1 MMSIAQVRSAGSAG
15 NYYTDKDN
23 YYVLGSMG
31 ERWAGRG
38 AEQLGLQGSVDKDV
52 FTRLLEGKLPDG
64 ADLSRMQ
71 DGSNKHRPGYDLTFS
86 APKSVSV
93 MAMLGG
99 DKRLIDAHNQ
109 AVDFAVR
116 QVEALAST
124 RVMTDGQSE
133 TVLTGNLVMA
143 LFNHDTSRDQ
153 EPQLHTHAV
162 VANVTQHNGE
172 WKTLSSD
179 KVGKTGFIENV
190 YANQIAFGRL
200 YREKLKEQVE
210 ALGYET
216 EVVGKH
222 GMWEMPGVPVEA
234 FSGRSQAIREAV
246 GEDASLKSRDVAA
259 LDTRKSKQHVDPEV
273 RMAEWMQTLKETGF
287 DIRAY
292 RDAADQ
298 RAETR
303 TQTPG
308 PASQDGPD
316 VQQAVTQA
324 IAGLSERKV
333 QFTYTDV
340 LARTV
345 GILPPENGVIER
357 ARAGIDEAISR
368 EQLIPLDREKG
379 LFTSGIHVLD
389 ELSVRALSRDIMKQ
403 NRVTVHPEK
412 SVPRT
417 AGYSDAVS
425 VLAQD
430 RPSLAIVSGQGG
442 AAGQRERVAELVMM
456 AREQGREVQIIAAD
470 RRSQMNLK
478 QDERLSGE
486 LITGRRQLQE
496 GMAFTPG
503 NTVIVDQGEKLSL
516 KETLTLLDG
525 AARHNVQVLITD
537 SGQRTGTGSA
547 LMAMKDAGVNTYR
560 WQGGEQRPATII
572 SEPDRNVRYARLAGD
587 FAASV
592 KAGEESV
599 AQVSGVREQAI
610 LTQAI
615 AGLSERK
622 VQFTYTDVLARTV
635 GILPPEN
642 GVIERARAGIDEAI
656 SREQLIPLDR
666 EKGLFTSG
674 IHVLDEL
681 SVRAL
686 SRDIMKQNRVTVHPE
701 KSVPRTAGYSDAVSV
716 LAQDRPSLAIVSGQG
731 GAAGQRERVAELV
744 MMAREQGREVQI
756 IAADRRSQ
764 MNLKQDERLSGELIT
779 GRRQLQEGMAFTPG
793 NTVIVD
799 QGEKLSLKET
809 LTLLDGAARHNVQV
823 LITDSGQRTGTG
835 SALMA
840 MKDAGVNTYRWQG
853 GEQRPA
859 TIISEPDR
867 NVRYARLAGDFA
879 ASVKAG
885 EESVAQVSGV
895 REQAILTQA
904 IRSELKTQ
912 GVLGRPEVTMTALS
926 PVWLD
931 SRSRYLRDM
940 YRPGMV
946 MEQWNPET
954 RSHDRYVIDRVT
966 AQSNSLTLRDAQD
979 ETQVV
984 RISSLDSSWSLF
996 RPEKMPVADGER
1008 LRVTGKIPGLRVSGG
1023 DRLQVAS
1030 VSEDAMT
1037 VVVPGRAEPASLPVS
1052 DSPFMALKLENGWV
1066 ETPGHSVSDSAKVFA
1081 SVTQMAMDNATLN
1094 GLARS
1099 GRDVRLYSSL
1109 DETRT
1114 AEKLARHPSFT
1125 VVSEQI
1131 KARAGETL
1139 LETAISLQK
1148 TGLHTPAQQAI
1159 HLALPVVESK
1169 NLAFSMVDLLTE
1181 AKSFAAEGTSFT
1193 ELGGE
1198 INAQIKRG
1206 DLLYV
1211 DVAKGYGTG
1220 LLVSRASYEAEKS
1233 ILRHILEGKEAVTPL
1248 MERVPGEL
1256 MEKLTSGQRAA
1267 TRMILETSDRFT
1279 VVQGYA
1285 GVGKTTQFRAVMSAV
1300 NMLPESE
1307 RPRVV
1312 GLGPTH
1318 RAVGEMRSAGVD
1330 AQTLASFLHDT
1341 QLLQRSGETP
1351 NFSNTLFLLDES
1363 SMVGN
1368 TDMARAYAL
1377 IAAGGGRAVASGDT
1391 DQLQAIAPGQPF
1403 RLQQTRSAAD
1413 VVIMKEI
1420 VRQTP
1425 ELREAVYSLI
1435 NRDVERALS
1444 GLESVKPSQ
1453 VPRQEGAWAPEHS
1466 VTEFSHSQE
1475 AKLAEAQQKA
1485 MLKGEAFPD
1494 IPMTLYEA
1502 IVRDYTGRT
1511 PEAREQT
1518 LIVTHLNEDRRVLNS
1533 MIHDAREKAGE
1544 LGKEQVMVPVLN
1556 TANIRDGELRRLST
1570 WENNPD
1576 ALALVDSVYHRI
1588 AGISKDDG
1596 LITLEDAEGNTRLIS
1611 PREAVAEG
1619 VTLYTP
1625 DTIRVGTGDRMRFTK
1640 SDRERGYV
1648 ANSVWTVT
1656 AVSGDS
1662 VTLSDGQQ
1670 TRVIRPGQ
1678 ERAEQ
1683 HIDLAY
1689 AITAHGAQG
1698 ASETFAIALE
1708 GTEGNRKLMAGF
1720 ESAYVAL
1727 SRMKQHVQVYTD
1739 NRQGWTD
1746 AINNAVQ
1753 KGTAHDVLEPKSD
1766 REVMNAERLFST
1778 ARELRDVVAGRA
1790 VLRQAGLA
1798 GGDSPARFIAPG
1810 RKYPQPYVALP
1821 AFDRN
1826 GKSAGIW
1833 LNPLTTDD
1841 GNGLRGFSGEGRVKG
1856 SGDAQFVAL
1865 QGSRNGESLLADNM
1879 QDGVRIARDNP
1890 DSGVVV
1896 RIAGEGRPWNPRTI
1910 TGGRVWGDIPDNS
1923 VQPGAGNGE
1932 PVTAEVLAQRQAE
1945 EAIRRETE
1953 RRADEIVRKMAE
1965 NKPDLPD
1972 GKTEQAVRDIAGLE
1986 RDRSA
1991 ISEREAALP
2000 ESVLREPQRVRE
2012 AVREV
2017 ARENLLQERLQQMER
2032 DMVRDLQKE
2041 KTLGGD

>member
-615 AGLSERK
+615 
-622 VQFTYTDVLARTV
+622 
-635 GILPPEN
+635 
-642 GVIERARAGIDEAI
+642 
-656 SREQLIPLDR
+656 
-666 EKGLFTSG
+666 
-674 IHVLDEL
+674 
-681 SVRAL
+681 
-686 SRDIMKQNRVTVHPE
+686 
-701 KSVPRTAGYSDAVSV
+701 
-716 LAQDRPSLAIVSGQG
+716 
-731 GAAGQRERVAELV
+731 
-744 MMAREQGREVQI
+744 
-756 IAADRRSQ
+756 
-764 MNLKQDERLSGELIT
+764 
-779 GRRQLQEGMAFTPG
+779 
-793 NTVIVD
+793 
-799 QGEKLSLKET
+799 
-809 LTLLDGAARHNVQV
+809 
-823 LITDSGQRTGTG
+823 
-835 SALMA
+835 
-840 MKDAGVNTYRWQG
+840 
-853 GEQRPA
+853 
-859 TIISEPDR
+859 
-867 NVRYARLAGDFA
+867 
-879 ASVKAG
+879 
-885 EESVAQVSGV
+885 
-895 REQAILTQA
+895 
-904 IRSELKTQ
+904 RSELKTQ

-954 RSHDRYVIDRVT
+954 RSHDRYVIDRV
-966 AQSNSLTLRDAQD
+966 
-979 ETQVV
+979 
-984 RISSLDSSWSLF
+984 
-996 RPEKMPVADGER
+996 
-1008 LRVTGKIPGLRVSGG
+1008 
-1023 DRLQVAS
+1023 
-1030 VSEDAMT
+1030 
-1037 VVVPGRAEPASLPVS
+1037 
-1052 DSPFMALKLENGWV
+1052 
-1066 ETPGHSVSDSAKVFA
+1066 
-1081 SVTQMAMDNATLN
+1081 DNATLN

-1972 GKTEQAVRDIAGLE
+1972 GKTEPAVRDIAGLE

>member
-15 NYYTDKDN
+15 NYYTDRDN
-23 YYVLGSMG
+23 YYVLGSME
-31 ERWAGRG
+31 ERWAGKG

-52 FTRLLEGKLPDG
+52 FTRILEGRLPDG
-64 ADLSRMQ
+64 SDLSRMQ

-86 APKSVSV
+86 APKSVSM

-99 DKRLIDAHNQ
+99 DKRLIEAHNQ

-133 TVLTGNLVMA
+133 TLLTGNLVMA

-234 FSGRSQAIREAV
+234 FSGRSQTIREAV

-273 RMAEWMQTLKETGF
+273 RMAEWMQTLKDTGF

-292 RDAADQ
+292 RESAEQ

-303 TQTPG
+303 TQAPESVS
-308 PASQDGPD
+308 PDGPD

-345 GILPPENGVIER
+345 GILPPEEGVIER

-389 ELSVRALSRDIMKQ
+389 ELSVRSLSRDIMKQ

-430 RPSLAIVSGQGG
+430 RPSLAIISGQGG
-442 AAGQRERVAELVMM
+442 AAGQRERVAELAMM

-478 QDERLSGE
+478 QDERLAGE

-496 GMAFTPG
+496 SLAFTPG
-503 NTVIVDQGEKLSL
+503 STVIVDQGEKLSL

-572 SEPDRNVRYARLAGD
+572 SEPDRNARYARLAGD
-587 FAASV
+587 FV
-592 KAGEESV
+592 
-599 AQVSGVREQAI
+599 
-610 LTQAI
+610 
-615 AGLSERK
+615 
-622 VQFTYTDVLARTV
+622 
-635 GILPPEN
+635 
-642 GVIERARAGIDEAI
+642 
-656 SREQLIPLDR
+656 
-666 EKGLFTSG
+666 
-674 IHVLDEL
+674 
-681 SVRAL
+681 
-686 SRDIMKQNRVTVHPE
+686 
-701 KSVPRTAGYSDAVSV
+701 
-716 LAQDRPSLAIVSGQG
+716 
-731 GAAGQRERVAELV
+731 
-744 MMAREQGREVQI
+744 
-756 IAADRRSQ
+756 
-764 MNLKQDERLSGELIT
+764 
-779 GRRQLQEGMAFTPG
+779 
-793 NTVIVD
+793 
-799 QGEKLSLKET
+799 
-809 LTLLDGAARHNVQV
+809 
-823 LITDSGQRTGTG
+823 
-835 SALMA
+835 
-840 MKDAGVNTYRWQG
+840 
-853 GEQRPA
+853 
-859 TIISEPDR
+859 
-867 NVRYARLAGDFA
+867 

-912 GVLGRPEVTMTALS
+912 GVLGQAEVTMTALS

-940 YRPGMV
+940 YRTGMV
-946 MEQWNPET
+946 MEQWSPET
-954 RSHDRYVIDRVT
+954 RRHDRYVIDRVT
-966 AQSNSLTLRDAQD
+966 AQSNSLTLRDAQG

-996 RPEKMPVADGER
+996 RPEKMAVADGER

-1023 DRLQVAS
+1023 DRLQVSS
-1030 VSEDAMT
+1030 VSEDTMT
-1037 VVVPGRAEPASLPVS
+1037 VVVPGRAEPASLPVG
-1052 DSPFMALKLENGWV
+1052 DSPFTALKLESGWV

-1081 SVTQMAMDNATLN
+1081 SVTQMAMDTATLN

-1109 DETRT
+1109 DEVRT
-1114 AEKLARHPSFT
+1114 TEKLSRHPSFT
-1125 VVSEQI
+1125 VVSSQI
-1131 KARAGETL
+1131 KARAGETSL
-1139 LETAISLQK
+1139 DTAISLQK
-1148 TGLHTPAQQAI
+1148 AGLHTPAQQAI
-1159 HLALPVVESK
+1159 HLAIPVVESK
-1169 NLAFSMVDLLTE
+1169 NLAFSQVELLTE
-1181 AKSFAAEGTSFT
+1181 AKSFAAEGTGFAD
-1193 ELGGE
+1193 LGRE
-1198 INAQIKRG
+1198 IDAQMKRG
-1206 DLLYV
+1206 DLLHV
-1211 DVAKGYGTG
+1211 DVAKGYGTD
-1220 LLVSRASYEAEKS
+1220 LLISRASYEAEKS
-1233 ILRHILEGKEAVTPL
+1233 ILHHILEGKEAVTPL
-1248 MERVPGEL
+1248 MKRVPGEL
-1256 MEKLTSGQRAA
+1256 METLTSGQRAA
-1267 TRMILETSDRFT
+1267 TRMILETKDRFT

-1300 NMLPESE
+1300 NLLLESE

-1318 RAVGEMRSAGVD
+1318 RAVGEMRSAGVE

-1341 QLLQRSGETP
+1341 QLQQRSGETP
-1351 NFSNTLFLLDES
+1351 DFSNTLFLLDES

-1368 TDMARAYAL
+1368 TDMARACAL

-1413 VVIMKEI
+1413 VAIMKEI

-1425 ELREAVYSLI
+1425 ELRDAVYSLI
-1435 NRDVERALS
+1435 NRDVNKALS
-1444 GLESVKPSQ
+1444 GLENVKPVQ
-1453 VPRQEGAWAPEHS
+1453 VPRLKGAWAPENS
-1466 VTEFSHSQE
+1466 VTEFSRLQERELAKAAQE
-1475 AKLAEAQQKA
+1475 AEK
-1485 MLKGEAFPD
+1485 KGEAFPD
-1494 IPMTLYEA
+1494 VPVTLYEA

-1511 PEAREQT
+1511 PDAREQT
-1518 LIVTHLNEDRRVLNS
+1518 LIVTHLNADRRVLNS
-1533 MIHDAREKAGE
+1533 MIQDALAKPGE
-1544 LGKEQVMVPVLN
+1544 QQVTVPVLT

-1570 WENNPD
+1570 WEAHPG
-1576 ALALVDSVYHRI
+1576 ALALVDNVYHRI
-1588 AGISKDDG
+1588 AGISKEDG
-1596 LITLEDAEGNTRLIS
+1596 LITLEDKAGNTRLIS
-1611 PREAVAEG
+1611 PREAAAEG
-1619 VTLYTP
+1619 VTLYNP
-1625 DTIRVGTGDRMRFTK
+1625 ETIRVGAGDRMRFTK

-1662 VTLSDGQQ
+1662 VTLSDGKQ
-1670 TRVIRPGQ
+1670 TRVVRPGQ
-1678 ERAEQ
+1678 DRAEQ

-1708 GTEGNRKLMAGF
+1708 GTEGGRKQMAGF

-1739 NRQGWTD
+1739 DRQGWVK
-1746 AINNAVQ
+1746 AINSAEQ
-1753 KGTAHDVLEPKSD
+1753 KGTAHDVLEPKSE
-1766 REVMNAERLFST
+1766 REMMNAERLFST
-1778 ARELRDVVAGRA
+1778 ARELRDVAAGRA
-1790 VLRQAGLA
+1790 VLRNAGLA
-1798 GGDSPARFIAPG
+1798 QGDSRARFITPG

-1841 GNGLRGFSGEGRVKG
+1841 GAGLRGFSGEGRGKG
-1856 SGDAQFVAL
+1856 SEEAQFVAL

-1896 RIAGEGRPWNPRTI
+1896 RIAGDGRPWNPGAM

-1965 NKPDLPD
+1965 DKPDLPD
-1972 GKTEQAVRDIAGLE
+1972 GKTELAVREIAGQE
-1986 RDRSA
+1986 RDRSVTP
-1991 ISEREAALP
+1991 ELEAALP
-2000 ESVLREPQRVRE
+2000 ESVLREPQRERD

-2041 KTLGGD
+2041 KTPGGD

>member
-1 MMSIAQVRSAGSAG
+1 MMSIAQVRSAGSAAG
-15 NYYTDKDN
+15 YYSDRDN
-23 YYVLGSMG
+23 YYVLGSLE
-31 ERWAGRG
+31 ERWAGKG
-38 AEQLGLQGSVDKDV
+38 AEQLGMQGAVDKEV
-52 FTRLLEGKLPDG
+52 FTRVLEGRLPDG
-64 ADLSRMQ
+64 ADLSRQQ
-71 DGSNKHRPGYDLTFS
+71 DGGNKHRPGYDLTFS
-86 APKSVSV
+86 APKSVSL
-93 MAMLGG
+93 MAMLAG
-99 DKRLIDAHNQ
+99 DKRLTEAHNQ
-109 AVDFAVR
+109 AVDIAVR

-162 VANVTQHNGE
+162 VANVTLHDGE

-190 YANQIAFGRL
+190 YANQIAFGKI
-200 YREKLKEQVE
+200 YRVVLKEKIE

-234 FSGRSQAIREAV
+234 FSSRSQTIREAV
-246 GEDASLKSRDVAA
+246 GDDASLKSRDVAA

-273 RMAEWMQTLKETGF
+273 KMAEWMQTLKDTGF
-287 DIRAY
+287 DISAY
-292 RDAADQ
+292 REAADR
-298 RAETR
+298 RAEI
-303 TQTPG
+303 QAAQPV
-308 PASQDGPD
+308 PSQEQPD
-316 VQQAVTQA
+316 IQQAVTQA
-324 IAGLSERKV
+324 IAGLSDRKV

-345 GILPPENGVIER
+345 GMLPPEAGVIEK

-389 ELSVRALSRDIMKQ
+389 ELSVRALSSDIMKQ

-417 AGYSDAVS
+417 GSYSDAVS

-430 RPSLAIVSGQGG
+430 RPSLAIISGQGG
-442 AAGQRERVAELVMM
+442 AADQRERVAELTMM

-470 RRSQMNLK
+470 CRSQTNLK

-496 GMAFTPG
+496 GMTFSPG
-503 NTVIVDQGEKLSL
+503 STVIVDQGEKLSL

-525 AARHNVQVLITD
+525 AARHNIQVLITD
-537 SGQRTGTGSA
+537 SDQRTGTGSA
-547 LMAMKDAGVNTYR
+547 LMAMKEAGVNSYR
-560 WQGGEQRPATII
+560 WQGGQQTPATVI

-587 FAASV
+587 FVAAV

-610 LTQAI
+610 L
-615 AGLSERK
+615 AG
-622 VQFTYTDVLARTV
+622 
-635 GILPPEN
+635 
-642 GVIERARAGIDEAI
+642 
-656 SREQLIPLDR
+656 
-666 EKGLFTSG
+666 
-674 IHVLDEL
+674 
-681 SVRAL
+681 
-686 SRDIMKQNRVTVHPE
+686 M
-701 KSVPRTAGYSDAVSV
+701 
-716 LAQDRPSLAIVSGQG
+716 
-731 GAAGQRERVAELV
+731 
-744 MMAREQGREVQI
+744 
-756 IAADRRSQ
+756 
-764 MNLKQDERLSGELIT
+764 
-779 GRRQLQEGMAFTPG
+779 
-793 NTVIVD
+793 
-799 QGEKLSLKET
+799 
-809 LTLLDGAARHNVQV
+809 
-823 LITDSGQRTGTG
+823 
-835 SALMA
+835 
-840 MKDAGVNTYRWQG
+840 
-853 GEQRPA
+853 
-859 TIISEPDR
+859 
-867 NVRYARLAGDFA
+867 
-879 ASVKAG
+879 
-885 EESVAQVSGV
+885 
-895 REQAILTQA
+895 
-904 IRSELKTQ
+904 IRSELKAQ
-912 GVLGRPEVTMTALS
+912 GILGQQDTMMTALS

-931 SRSRYLRDM
+931 SRNRYLRDM
-940 YRPGMV
+940 YREGMV
-946 MEQWNPET
+946 MEQWNPEK

-966 AQSNSLTLRDAQD
+966 AQSHSLTLRDAQGQ
-979 ETQVV
+979 TQMV
-984 RISSLDSSWSLF
+984 RISALDSSWSLF
-996 RPEKMPVADGER
+996 RPEKIPVADGER
-1008 LRVTGKIPGLRVSGG
+1008 LMVTGKIPGLRVSGG
-1023 DRLQVAS
+1023 DRLQVSA
-1030 VSEDAMT
+1030 VNDGMMT
-1037 VVVPGRAEPASLPVS
+1037 VIAPGRAEPASLPVG
-1052 DSPFMALKLENGWV
+1052 DSPFTALKLENGWV

-1114 AEKLARHPSFT
+1114 AEKLSRHPSFT

-1131 KARAGETL
+1131 KARAGEVS
-1139 LETAISLQK
+1139 LETAISRQK
-1148 TGLHTPAQQAI
+1148 AGLHTPEQQAL
-1159 HLALPVVESK
+1159 HLAIPVVESK
-1169 NLAFSMVDLLTE
+1169 KLAFSQVELLTE
-1181 AKSFAAEGTSFT
+1181 AKSFAAEGTGFA
-1193 ELGGE
+1193 ELGRE
-1198 INAQIKRG
+1198 IDAQIKRG
-1206 DLLYV
+1206 DLLHV
-1211 DVAKGYGTG
+1211 DVAKGYGTD

-1248 MERVPGEL
+1248 MTKVPGEL
-1256 MEKLTSGQRAA
+1256 METLTSGQRAA
-1267 TRMILETSDRFT
+1267 TRMILETKDRFT

-1300 NMLPESE
+1300 NLLSEDE

-1318 RAVGEMRSAGVD
+1318 RAVGEMRSAGVE

-1341 QLLQRSGETP
+1341 QLQQRSGETP
-1351 NFSNTLFLLDES
+1351 DFSNTLFLLDES

-1391 DQLQAIAPGQPF
+1391 NQLQAIAPGQPF
-1403 RLQQTRSAAD
+1403 RLQQARSAAD
-1413 VVIMKEI
+1413 VAIMKEI

-1425 ELREAVYSLI
+1425 ELRDAVYSLI
-1435 NRDVERALS
+1435 NRDVNKALS
-1444 GLESVKPSQ
+1444 GLENVKPVQ
-1453 VPRQEGAWAPEHS
+1453 VPRLKGVWAPENS
-1466 VTEFSHSQE
+1466 VTEFSRLQERELAKAAQE
-1475 AKLAEAQQKA
+1475 AEK
-1485 MLKGEAFPD
+1485 KGEAFPD
-1494 IPMTLYEA
+1494 VPVTLYEA

-1533 MIHDAREKAGE
+1533 MIQDALAKPGE
-1544 LGKEQVMVPVLN
+1544 QQVTVPVLT

-1570 WENNPD
+1570 WEAHPG
-1576 ALALVDSVYHRI
+1576 ALALVDNVYHRI
-1588 AGISKDDG
+1588 AGISKEDG
-1596 LITLEDAEGNTRLIS
+1596 LITLEDKAGNTRLIS
-1611 PREAVAEG
+1611 PREAAAEG
-1619 VTLYTP
+1619 VTLYNP
-1625 DTIRVGTGDRMRFTK
+1625 ETIRVGAGGRMRFTK

-1662 VTLSDGQQ
+1662 VTLSDGKQ
-1670 TRVIRPGQ
+1670 TRVVRPGQ
-1678 ERAEQ
+1678 DRAEQ

-1708 GTEGNRKLMAGF
+1708 GTEGGRKQMAGF

-1739 NRQGWTD
+1739 DRQGWVK
-1746 AINNAVQ
+1746 AINSAEQ
-1753 KGTAHDVLEPKSD
+1753 KGTVHDVLEPKSE
-1766 REVMNAERLFST
+1766 REMMNVERLFST
-1778 ARELRDVVAGRA
+1778 ARELRDVAAGRA
-1790 VLRQAGLA
+1790 VLRNAGLA
-1798 GGDSPARFIAPG
+1798 QGDSRARFIAPG

-1841 GNGLRGFSGEGRVKG
+1841 GAGLRGFSGEGRVKG
-1856 SGDAQFVAL
+1856 SEEAQFVAL

-1879 QDGVRIARDNP
+1879 QDGVRIARDSP

-1896 RIAGEGRPWNPRTI
+1896 RIAGDGRPWNPGAI
-1910 TGGRVWGDIPDNS
+1910 TGGRVWGDIPDSS

-1932 PVTAEVLAQRQAE
+1932 PVTAEILAQRQAE
-1945 EAIRRETE
+1945 EAVRRETE
-1953 RRADEIVRKMAE
+1953 QRAAEIVRKMAE
-1965 NKPDLPD
+1965 DKPDLPEE
-1972 GKTEQAVRDIAGLE
+1972 KTAQAVREIAGQE
-1986 RDRSA
+1986 QDRMTPP
-1991 ISEREAALP
+1991 ERETPLP
-2000 ESVLREPQRVRE
+2000 ESVLREPVRE
-2012 AVREV
+2012 RETIREV
-2017 ARENLLQERLQQMER
+2017 ARENRVRERLQQMEQE
-2032 DMVRDLQKE
+2032 MVRDLQKE
-2041 KTLGGD
+2041 KTPGGD

>member
-572 SEPDRNVRYARLAGD
+572 SEPDRNVRYARLA
-587 FAASV
+587 
-592 KAGEESV
+592 
-599 AQVSGVREQAI
+599 
-610 LTQAI
+610 
-615 AGLSERK
+615 
-622 VQFTYTDVLARTV
+622 
-635 GILPPEN
+635 
-642 GVIERARAGIDEAI
+642 
-656 SREQLIPLDR
+656 
-666 EKGLFTSG
+666 
-674 IHVLDEL
+674 
-681 SVRAL
+681 
-686 SRDIMKQNRVTVHPE
+686 
-701 KSVPRTAGYSDAVSV
+701 
-716 LAQDRPSLAIVSGQG
+716 
-731 GAAGQRERVAELV
+731 
-744 MMAREQGREVQI
+744 
-756 IAADRRSQ
+756 
-764 MNLKQDERLSGELIT
+764 
-779 GRRQLQEGMAFTPG
+779 
-793 NTVIVD
+793 
-799 QGEKLSLKET
+799 
-809 LTLLDGAARHNVQV
+809 
-823 LITDSGQRTGTG
+823 
-835 SALMA
+835 
-840 MKDAGVNTYRWQG
+840 
-853 GEQRPA
+853 
-859 TIISEPDR
+859 
-867 NVRYARLAGDFA
+867 
-879 ASVKAG
+879 
-885 EESVAQVSGV
+885 
-895 REQAILTQA
+895 
-904 IRSELKTQ
+904 
-912 GVLGRPEVTMTALS
+912 
-926 PVWLD
+926 
-931 SRSRYLRDM
+931 
-940 YRPGMV
+940 
-946 MEQWNPET
+946 
-954 RSHDRYVIDRVT
+954 
-966 AQSNSLTLRDAQD
+966 
-979 ETQVV
+979 
-984 RISSLDSSWSLF
+984 
-996 RPEKMPVADGER
+996 
-1008 LRVTGKIPGLRVSGG
+1008 
-1023 DRLQVAS
+1023 
-1030 VSEDAMT
+1030 
-1037 VVVPGRAEPASLPVS
+1037 
-1052 DSPFMALKLENGWV
+1052 
-1066 ETPGHSVSDSAKVFA
+1066 
-1081 SVTQMAMDNATLN
+1081 
-1094 GLARS
+1094 
-1099 GRDVRLYSSL
+1099 
-1109 DETRT
+1109 
-1114 AEKLARHPSFT
+1114 
-1125 VVSEQI
+1125 
-1131 KARAGETL
+1131 
-1139 LETAISLQK
+1139 
-1148 TGLHTPAQQAI
+1148 
-1159 HLALPVVESK
+1159 
-1169 NLAFSMVDLLTE
+1169 
-1181 AKSFAAEGTSFT
+1181 
-1193 ELGGE
+1193 
-1198 INAQIKRG
+1198 
-1206 DLLYV
+1206 
-1211 DVAKGYGTG
+1211 
-1220 LLVSRASYEAEKS
+1220 
-1233 ILRHILEGKEAVTPL
+1233 
-1248 MERVPGEL
+1248 
-1256 MEKLTSGQRAA
+1256 
-1267 TRMILETSDRFT
+1267 
-1279 VVQGYA
+1279 
-1285 GVGKTTQFRAVMSAV
+1285 
-1300 NMLPESE
+1300 
-1307 RPRVV
+1307 
-1312 GLGPTH
+1312 
-1318 RAVGEMRSAGVD
+1318 
-1330 AQTLASFLHDT
+1330 SFLHDT

-1453 VPRQEGAWAPEHS
+1453 VPRQEGAWGQALSIYLTLPSLDEAVNTLKPWWPGLFDGNTPRLLACGIRDVLLEDVAQRNIPLSHKKLRRALKAITRS
-1466 VTEFSHSQE
+1466 ESYLCAMKAGACRYDTEGYVTEHISQE
-1475 AKLAEAQQKA
+1475 E
-1485 MLKGEAFPD
+1485 E
-1494 IPMTLYEA
+1494 
-1502 IVRDYTGRT
+1502 
-1511 PEAREQT
+1511 
-1518 LIVTHLNEDRRVLNS
+1518 
-1533 MIHDAREKAGE
+1533 
-1544 LGKEQVMVPVLN
+1544 
-1556 TANIRDGELRRLST
+1556 
-1570 WENNPD
+1570 
-1576 ALALVDSVYHRI
+1576 
-1588 AGISKDDG
+1588 
-1596 LITLEDAEGNTRLIS
+1596 
-1611 PREAVAEG
+1611 
-1619 VTLYTP
+1619 
-1625 DTIRVGTGDRMRFTK
+1625 
-1640 SDRERGYV
+1640 
-1648 ANSVWTVT
+1648 
-1656 AVSGDS
+1656 
-1662 VTLSDGQQ
+1662 
-1670 TRVIRPGQ
+1670 
-1678 ERAEQ
+1678 
-1683 HIDLAY
+1683 AY
-1689 AITAHGAQG
+1689 A
-1698 ASETFAIALE
+1698 
-1708 GTEGNRKLMAGF
+1708 
-1720 ESAYVAL
+1720 
-1727 SRMKQHVQVYTD
+1727 
-1739 NRQGWTD
+1739 
-1746 AINNAVQ
+1746 
-1753 KGTAHDVLEPKSD
+1753 
-1766 REVMNAERLFST
+1766 
-1778 ARELRDVVAGRA
+1778 AGRLEKIRRQNRTKAELQA
-1790 VLRQAGLA
+1790 VL
-1798 GGDSPARFIAPG
+1798 
-1810 RKYPQPYVALP
+1810 
-1821 AFDRN
+1821 
-1826 GKSAGIW
+1826 
-1833 LNPLTTDD
+1833 
-1841 GNGLRGFSGEGRVKG
+1841 
-1856 SGDAQFVAL
+1856 
-1865 QGSRNGESLLADNM
+1865 
-1879 QDGVRIARDNP
+1879 
-1890 DSGVVV
+1890 
-1896 RIAGEGRPWNPRTI
+1896 
-1910 TGGRVWGDIPDNS
+1910 
-1923 VQPGAGNGE
+1923 
-1932 PVTAEVLAQRQAE
+1932 
-1945 EAIRRETE
+1945 
-1953 RRADEIVRKMAE
+1953 
-1965 NKPDLPD
+1965 D
-1972 GKTEQAVRDIAGLE
+1972 GK
-1986 RDRSA
+1986 
-1991 ISEREAALP
+1991 
-2000 ESVLREPQRVRE
+2000 
-2012 AVREV
+2012 
-2017 ARENLLQERLQQMER
+2017 
-2032 DMVRDLQKE
+2032 
-2041 KTLGGD
+2041 

>member
-1 MMSIAQVRSAGSAG
+1 MMSIAQVRSAGSAAG
-15 NYYTDKDN
+15 YYSDRDN
-23 YYVLGSMG
+23 YYVLGSLE
-31 ERWAGRG
+31 ERWAGKG
-38 AEQLGLQGSVDKDV
+38 AEQLGMQGAVDKEV
-52 FTRLLEGKLPDG
+52 FTRVLEGRLPDG
-64 ADLSRMQ
+64 ADLSRQQ
-71 DGSNKHRPGYDLTFS
+71 DGGNKHRPGYDLTFS
-86 APKSVSV
+86 APKSVSL
-93 MAMLGG
+93 MAMLAG
-99 DKRLIDAHNQ
+99 DKRLTEAHNQ
-109 AVDFAVR
+109 AVDIAVR

-162 VANVTQHNGE
+162 VANVTLHDGE

-190 YANQIAFGRL
+190 YANQIAFGKI
-200 YREKLKEQVE
+200 YRAVLKEKVE

-234 FSGRSQAIREAV
+234 FSSRSQTIREAV
-246 GEDASLKSRDVAA
+246 GDDASLKSRDVAA
-259 LDTRKSKQHVDPEV
+259 LDMRKSKQHVDPEV
-273 RMAEWMQTLKETGF
+273 KMAEWMQTLKDTGF
-287 DIRAY
+287 DISAY
-292 RDAADQ
+292 REAADR
-298 RAETR
+298 RAEI
-303 TQTPG
+303 QAAQPV
-308 PASQDGPD
+308 PSQEQPD
-316 VQQAVTQA
+316 IQQAVTQA
-324 IAGLSERKV
+324 IAGLSDRKV

-345 GILPPENGVIER
+345 GMLPPEAGVIEK

-389 ELSVRALSRDIMKQ
+389 ELSVRALSSDIMKQ

-417 AGYSDAVS
+417 GSYSDAVS

-430 RPSLAIVSGQGG
+430 RPSLAIISGQGG
-442 AAGQRERVAELVMM
+442 AAGQRERVAELTMM

-470 RRSQMNLK
+470 RRSQTNLK

-496 GMAFTPG
+496 GMTFSPG
-503 NTVIVDQGEKLSL
+503 STVIVDQGEKLSL

-525 AARHNVQVLITD
+525 AARHNIQVLITD
-537 SGQRTGTGSA
+537 SDQRTGTGSA
-547 LMAMKDAGVNTYR
+547 LMAMKEAGVNSYR
-560 WQGGEQRPATII
+560 WKSGQQTPATVI

-587 FAASV
+587 FVAAV

-610 LTQAI
+610 L
-615 AGLSERK
+615 AG
-622 VQFTYTDVLARTV
+622 
-635 GILPPEN
+635 
-642 GVIERARAGIDEAI
+642 
-656 SREQLIPLDR
+656 
-666 EKGLFTSG
+666 
-674 IHVLDEL
+674 
-681 SVRAL
+681 
-686 SRDIMKQNRVTVHPE
+686 M
-701 KSVPRTAGYSDAVSV
+701 
-716 LAQDRPSLAIVSGQG
+716 
-731 GAAGQRERVAELV
+731 
-744 MMAREQGREVQI
+744 
-756 IAADRRSQ
+756 
-764 MNLKQDERLSGELIT
+764 
-779 GRRQLQEGMAFTPG
+779 
-793 NTVIVD
+793 
-799 QGEKLSLKET
+799 
-809 LTLLDGAARHNVQV
+809 
-823 LITDSGQRTGTG
+823 
-835 SALMA
+835 
-840 MKDAGVNTYRWQG
+840 
-853 GEQRPA
+853 
-859 TIISEPDR
+859 
-867 NVRYARLAGDFA
+867 
-879 ASVKAG
+879 
-885 EESVAQVSGV
+885 
-895 REQAILTQA
+895 
-904 IRSELKTQ
+904 IRSELKAQ
-912 GVLGRPEVTMTALS
+912 GILGQQDTMMTALS

-931 SRSRYLRDM
+931 SRNRYLRDM
-940 YRPGMV
+940 YREGMV
-946 MEQWNPET
+946 MEQWNPEK

-966 AQSNSLTLRDAQD
+966 AQSHSLTLRDAQGQ
-979 ETQVV
+979 TQMV
-984 RISSLDSSWSLF
+984 RISALDSSWSLF
-996 RPEKMPVADGER
+996 RPEKIPVADGER
-1008 LRVTGKIPGLRVSGG
+1008 LMVTGKIPGLRVSGG
-1023 DRLQVAS
+1023 DRLQVSA
-1030 VSEDAMT
+1030 VNDGMMT
-1037 VVVPGRAEPASLPVS
+1037 VIAPGRAEPASLPVG
-1052 DSPFMALKLENGWV
+1052 DSPFTALKLENGWV

-1114 AEKLARHPSFT
+1114 AEKLSRHPSFT

-1131 KARAGETL
+1131 KARAGEVS
-1139 LETAISLQK
+1139 LETAISRQK
-1148 TGLHTPAQQAI
+1148 AGLHTPEQQAL
-1159 HLALPVVESK
+1159 HLAIPVVESK
-1169 NLAFSMVDLLTE
+1169 KLAFSQVELLTE
-1181 AKSFAAEGTSFT
+1181 AKSFAAEGTGFA
-1193 ELGGE
+1193 ELGRE
-1198 INAQIKRG
+1198 IDAQIKRG
-1206 DLLYV
+1206 DLLHV
-1211 DVAKGYGTG
+1211 DVAKGYGTD

-1248 MERVPGEL
+1248 MTKVPGEL
-1256 MEKLTSGQRAA
+1256 METLTSGQRAA
-1267 TRMILETSDRFT
+1267 TRMILETKDRFT

-1300 NMLPESE
+1300 NLLSEDE

-1318 RAVGEMRSAGVD
+1318 RAVGEMRSAGVE

-1341 QLLQRSGETP
+1341 QLQQRSGETP
-1351 NFSNTLFLLDES
+1351 DFSNTLFLLDES

-1403 RLQQTRSAAD
+1403 RLQQARSAAD
-1413 VVIMKEI
+1413 VAIMKEI

-1425 ELREAVYSLI
+1425 ELRDAVYSLI
-1435 NRDVERALS
+1435 NRDVNKALS
-1444 GLESVKPSQ
+1444 GLENVKPVQ
-1453 VPRQEGAWAPEHS
+1453 VPRLKGVWVPENS
-1466 VTEFSHSQE
+1466 VTEFSRLQERELAKAAQE
-1475 AKLAEAQQKA
+1475 AEK
-1485 MLKGEAFPD
+1485 KGEAFPD
-1494 IPMTLYEA
+1494 VPVTLYEA

-1533 MIHDAREKAGE
+1533 MIQDALAKPGE
-1544 LGKEQVMVPVLN
+1544 QQVTVPVLT

-1570 WENNPD
+1570 WEAYPG
-1576 ALALVDSVYHRI
+1576 ALALVDNVYHRI
-1588 AGISKDDG
+1588 AGISKEDG
-1596 LITLEDAEGNTRLIS
+1596 LITLEDKAGNTRLIS
-1611 PREAVAEG
+1611 PREAAAEG
-1619 VTLYTP
+1619 VTLYNP
-1625 DTIRVGTGDRMRFTK
+1625 ETIRVGAGDRMRFTK

-1662 VTLSDGQQ
+1662 VTLSDGKQ
-1670 TRVIRPGQ
+1670 TRVVRPGQ
-1678 ERAEQ
+1678 DRAEQ

-1708 GTEGNRKLMAGF
+1708 GTEGGRKQMAGF

-1739 NRQGWTD
+1739 DRQGWVK
-1746 AINNAVQ
+1746 AINSAEQ
-1753 KGTAHDVLEPKSD
+1753 KGTAHDVLEPKSE
-1766 REVMNAERLFST
+1766 REMMNAERLFRT
-1778 ARELRDVVAGRA
+1778 ARELRDVAAGRA
-1790 VLRQAGLA
+1790 VLRNAGLA
-1798 GGDSPARFIAPG
+1798 QGDSRARFIAPG

-1826 GKSAGIW
+1826 GKSVGIW

-1841 GNGLRGFSGEGRVKG
+1841 GAGLRGFSGEGRVKG
-1856 SGDAQFVAL
+1856 SEEAQFVAL

-1896 RIAGEGRPWNPRTI
+1896 RIAGDGRPWNPGAI
-1910 TGGRVWGDIPDNS
+1910 TGGRVWGDIPDSS

-1932 PVTAEVLAQRQAE
+1932 PVTAEILAQRQAE
-1945 EAIRRETE
+1945 EAVRRETE
-1953 RRADEIVRKMAE
+1953 QRAAEIVRKIAE
-1965 NKPDLPD
+1965 DKPDLPEE
-1972 GKTEQAVRDIAGLE
+1972 KTAQAVREIAGQE
-1986 RDRSA
+1986 QDRMTPP
-1991 ISEREAALP
+1991 ERETPLP
-2000 ESVLREPQRVRE
+2000 ESVLREPVRE
-2012 AVREV
+2012 RETIREV
-2017 ARENLLQERLQQMER
+2017 ARENRVRERLQQMEQE
-2032 DMVRDLQKE
+2032 MVRDLQKE
-2041 KTLGGD
+2041 KTPGGD

>member
-1 MMSIAQVRSAGSAG
+1 M
-15 NYYTDKDN
+15 
-23 YYVLGSMG
+23 
-31 ERWAGRG
+31 
-38 AEQLGLQGSVDKDV
+38 
-52 FTRLLEGKLPDG
+52 
-64 ADLSRMQ
+64 
-71 DGSNKHRPGYDLTFS
+71 
-86 APKSVSV
+86 
-93 MAMLGG
+93 
-99 DKRLIDAHNQ
+99 
-109 AVDFAVR
+109 
-116 QVEALAST
+116 
-124 RVMTDGQSE
+124 
-133 TVLTGNLVMA
+133 
-143 LFNHDTSRDQ
+143 
-153 EPQLHTHAV
+153 
-162 VANVTQHNGE
+162 
-172 WKTLSSD
+172 
-179 KVGKTGFIENV
+179 
-190 YANQIAFGRL
+190 
-200 YREKLKEQVE
+200 
-210 ALGYET
+210 
-216 EVVGKH
+216 
-222 GMWEMPGVPVEA
+222 
-234 FSGRSQAIREAV
+234 
-246 GEDASLKSRDVAA
+246 
-259 LDTRKSKQHVDPEV
+259 
-273 RMAEWMQTLKETGF
+273 
-287 DIRAY
+287 
-292 RDAADQ
+292 
-298 RAETR
+298 
-303 TQTPG
+303 
-308 PASQDGPD
+308 
-316 VQQAVTQA
+316 
-324 IAGLSERKV
+324 
-333 QFTYTDV
+333 
-340 LARTV
+340 
-345 GILPPENGVIER
+345 
-357 ARAGIDEAISR
+357 
-368 EQLIPLDREKG
+368 
-379 LFTSGIHVLD
+379 
-389 ELSVRALSRDIMKQ
+389 
-403 NRVTVHPEK
+403 
-412 SVPRT
+412 
-417 AGYSDAVS
+417 
-425 VLAQD
+425 
-430 RPSLAIVSGQGG
+430 
-442 AAGQRERVAELVMM
+442 
-456 AREQGREVQIIAAD
+456 
-470 RRSQMNLK
+470 
-478 QDERLSGE
+478 
-486 LITGRRQLQE
+486 
-496 GMAFTPG
+496 
-503 NTVIVDQGEKLSL
+503 
-516 KETLTLLDG
+516 
-525 AARHNVQVLITD
+525 
-537 SGQRTGTGSA
+537 
-547 LMAMKDAGVNTYR
+547 
-560 WQGGEQRPATII
+560 
-572 SEPDRNVRYARLAGD
+572 
-587 FAASV
+587 
-592 KAGEESV
+592 
-599 AQVSGVREQAI
+599 
-610 LTQAI
+610 
-615 AGLSERK
+615 
-622 VQFTYTDVLARTV
+622 QFTYTDVLARTV

-912 GVLGRPEVTMTALS
+912 GVLGLPEVTMTALS

-966 AQSNSLTLRDAQD
+966 AQSHSLTLRDAQG

-1052 DSPFMALKLENGWV
+1052 DSPFTALKLENGWV

-1148 TGLHTPAQQAI
+1148 AGLHTPAQQAI
-1159 HLALPVVESK
+1159 HLALPVLESK

-1181 AKSFAAEGTSFT
+1181 AKSFAAEGTSFID
-1193 ELGGE
+1193 LGGE

-1341 QLLQRSGETP
+1341 QLQQRSGETP
-1351 NFSNTLFLLDES
+1351 DFSNTLFLLDES

-1413 VVIMKEI
+1413 VAIMKEI

-1453 VPRQEGAWAPEHS
+1453 VPRQEGAWVPEHS

-1570 WENNPD
+1570 WETHRD
-1576 ALALVDSVYHRI
+1576 ALALVDNVYHRI

-1596 LITLEDAEGNTRLIS
+1596 LITLQDAEGNTRLIS

-1640 SDRERGYV
+1640 SDRECGYV

-1708 GTEGNRKLMAGF
+1708 GTEGNRKQMTGF

>member
-1 MMSIAQVRSAGSAG
+1 MMSIAQVRSAGSAAG
-15 NYYTDKDN
+15 YYSDRDN
-23 YYVLGSMG
+23 YYVLGSME
-31 ERWAGRG
+31 ERWAGKG
-38 AEQLGLQGSVDKDV
+38 AEQLGLQGDVDKEV
-52 FTRLLEGKLPDG
+52 FTRVLEGRLPDG
-64 ADLSRMQ
+64 ADLSRQQ
-71 DGSNKHRPGYDLTFS
+71 DGGNKHRPGYDLTFS
-86 APKSVSV
+86 APKSVSL
-93 MAMLGG
+93 MAMLAG
-99 DKRLIDAHNQ
+99 DKRLTEAHNQ
-109 AVDFAVR
+109 AVDIAVR

-162 VANVTQHNGE
+162 VANVTLHDGE

-190 YANQIAFGRL
+190 YANQIAFGKI
-200 YREKLKEQVE
+200 YRAALKEKVE

-234 FSGRSQAIREAV
+234 FSSRSQAIREAV

-273 RMAEWMQTLKETGF
+273 KMAEWMQTLKDTGF
-287 DIRAY
+287 DISAY
-292 RDAADQ
+292 REAADR
-298 RAETR
+298 RAEI
-303 TQTPG
+303 QAAQPV
-308 PASQDGPD
+308 PSQEQPD
-316 VQQAVTQA
+316 IQQAVTQA
-324 IAGLSERKV
+324 IAGLSDRKV

-345 GILPPENGVIER
+345 GMLPPEAGVIEK

-389 ELSVRALSRDIMKQ
+389 ELSVRALSSDIMKQ
-403 NRVTVHPEK
+403 NRVTVYPEK

-417 AGYSDAVS
+417 GSYSDAVS

-430 RPSLAIVSGQGG
+430 RPSLAIISGQGG
-442 AAGQRERVAELVMM
+442 AAGQRERVAELTMM

-470 RRSQMNLK
+470 RRSQTNLK
-478 QDERLSGE
+478 QDERLSSE

-496 GMAFTPG
+496 GMSFSPG
-503 NTVIVDQGEKLSL
+503 STVIVDQGEKLSL

-547 LMAMKDAGVNTYR
+547 LMAMKEAGVNSYR
-560 WQGGEQRPATII
+560 WQGGQQTPATVI

-587 FAASV
+587 FVAAV

-610 LTQAI
+610 L
-615 AGLSERK
+615 AG
-622 VQFTYTDVLARTV
+622 
-635 GILPPEN
+635 
-642 GVIERARAGIDEAI
+642 
-656 SREQLIPLDR
+656 
-666 EKGLFTSG
+666 
-674 IHVLDEL
+674 
-681 SVRAL
+681 
-686 SRDIMKQNRVTVHPE
+686 M
-701 KSVPRTAGYSDAVSV
+701 
-716 LAQDRPSLAIVSGQG
+716 
-731 GAAGQRERVAELV
+731 
-744 MMAREQGREVQI
+744 
-756 IAADRRSQ
+756 
-764 MNLKQDERLSGELIT
+764 
-779 GRRQLQEGMAFTPG
+779 
-793 NTVIVD
+793 
-799 QGEKLSLKET
+799 
-809 LTLLDGAARHNVQV
+809 
-823 LITDSGQRTGTG
+823 
-835 SALMA
+835 
-840 MKDAGVNTYRWQG
+840 
-853 GEQRPA
+853 
-859 TIISEPDR
+859 
-867 NVRYARLAGDFA
+867 
-879 ASVKAG
+879 
-885 EESVAQVSGV
+885 
-895 REQAILTQA
+895 

-912 GVLGRPEVTMTALS
+912 GILGQQDTMMTALS

-931 SRSRYLRDM
+931 SRNRYLRDM
-940 YRPGMV
+940 YREGMV
-946 MEQWNPET
+946 MEQRNPEK

-966 AQSNSLTLRDAQD
+966 AQSHSLTLRDAQG
-979 ETQVV
+979 ETQMV
-984 RISSLDSSWSLF
+984 RISALDSSWSLF
-996 RPEKMPVADGER
+996 RPEKIPVADGER
-1008 LRVTGKIPGLRVSGG
+1008 LMVTGKIPGLRVSGG
-1023 DRLQVAS
+1023 DRLQVSA
-1030 VSEDAMT
+1030 VNDGMMT
-1037 VVVPGRAEPASLPVS
+1037 VIVPGRAEPASLPVG
-1052 DSPFMALKLENGWV
+1052 DSPFTALKLENGWV

-1114 AEKLARHPSFT
+1114 AEKLSRHPSFT

-1131 KARAGETL
+1131 KARAGEAS
-1139 LETAISLQK
+1139 LEAAISLQK
-1148 TGLHTPAQQAI
+1148 AGLHTPAQQAL
-1159 HLALPVVESK
+1159 HLAIPVVESK
-1169 NLAFSMVDLLTE
+1169 KLAFSQVDLLTE
-1181 AKSFAAEGTSFT
+1181 AKSFAAEGTGFA
-1193 ELGGE
+1193 ELGRE
-1198 INAQIKRG
+1198 IDAQIKRG
-1206 DLLYV
+1206 DLLHV
-1211 DVAKGYGTG
+1211 DVAKGYGTD
-1220 LLVSRASYEAEKS
+1220 LLISRASYEAEKS

-1256 MEKLTSGQRAA
+1256 METLTSGQRAA

-1318 RAVGEMRSAGVD
+1318 RAVGEMRSAGVE

-1341 QLLQRSGETP
+1341 QLQQRSGETP
-1351 NFSNTLFLLDES
+1351 DFSNTLFLLDES

-1403 RLQQTRSAAD
+1403 RLQQARSAAD
-1413 VVIMKEI
+1413 VAIMKEI

-1425 ELREAVYSLI
+1425 ELRDAVYSLI
-1435 NRDVERALS
+1435 NRDVNKALS
-1444 GLESVKPSQ
+1444 GLENVKPVQ
-1453 VPRQEGAWAPEHS
+1453 VPRLKGVWAPENS
-1466 VTEFSHSQE
+1466 VTEFSRLQERELAKAAQE
-1475 AKLAEAQQKA
+1475 AEK
-1485 MLKGEAFPD
+1485 KGEAFPD
-1494 IPMTLYEA
+1494 VPVTLYEA

-1511 PEAREQT
+1511 PDAREQT
-1518 LIVTHLNEDRRVLNS
+1518 LIVTHLNADRRVLNS
-1533 MIHDAREKAGE
+1533 MIQDALAKPGE
-1544 LGKEQVMVPVLN
+1544 QQVTVPVLT

-1570 WENNPD
+1570 WEAHPG
-1576 ALALVDSVYHRI
+1576 ALALVDNVYHRI
-1588 AGISKDDG
+1588 AGISKEDG
-1596 LITLEDAEGNTRLIS
+1596 LITLEDKAGNTRLIS
-1611 PREAVAEG
+1611 PREAAAEG
-1619 VTLYTP
+1619 VTLYNP
-1625 DTIRVGTGDRMRFTK
+1625 ETIRVGAGDRMRFTK

-1662 VTLSDGQQ
+1662 VTLSDGKQ
-1670 TRVIRPGQ
+1670 TRVVRPGQ
-1678 ERAEQ
+1678 DRAEQ

-1708 GTEGNRKLMAGF
+1708 GTEGGRKQMAGF

-1739 NRQGWTD
+1739 DRQGWVK
-1746 AINNAVQ
+1746 AINSAEQ
-1753 KGTAHDVLEPKSD
+1753 KGTAHDVLEPKSE
-1766 REVMNAERLFST
+1766 REMMNAERLFST
-1778 ARELRDVVAGRA
+1778 ARELRDVAAGRA
-1790 VLRQAGLA
+1790 VLRNAGLA
-1798 GGDSPARFIAPG
+1798 QGDSRARFIAPG

-1841 GNGLRGFSGEGRVKG
+1841 GAGLRGFSGEGRVKG
-1856 SGDAQFVAL
+1856 SEEAQFVAL
-1865 QGSRNGESLLADNM
+1865 QGSRNGESLLADGM

-1896 RIAGEGRPWNPRTI
+1896 RIAGDGRPWNPVAI
-1910 TGGRVWGDIPDNS
+1910 TGGRVWGDIPDSS

-1932 PVTAEVLAQRQAE
+1932 PVTAEILAQRQAE
-1945 EAIRRETE
+1945 EAVRRETE
-1953 RRADEIVRKMAE
+1953 QRAAEIVRKMAE
-1965 NKPDLPD
+1965 DKPDLPEE
-1972 GKTEQAVRDIAGLE
+1972 KTSQAVREVAGQE
-1986 RDRSA
+1986 QDRMTPP
-1991 ISEREAALP
+1991 ERETPLP
-2000 ESVLREPQRVRE
+2000 ESVLREPVRE
-2012 AVREV
+2012 WETIREV
-2017 ARENLLQERLQQMER
+2017 ARENRGRERLQQMEQE
-2032 DMVRDLQKE
+2032 MVRDLQKE
-2041 KTLGGD
+2041 KTPGGD

>member
-1 MMSIAQVRSAGSAG
+1 
-15 NYYTDKDN
+15 
-23 YYVLGSMG
+23 
-31 ERWAGRG
+31 
-38 AEQLGLQGSVDKDV
+38 
-52 FTRLLEGKLPDG
+52 
-64 ADLSRMQ
+64 
-71 DGSNKHRPGYDLTFS
+71 
-86 APKSVSV
+86 
-93 MAMLGG
+93 
-99 DKRLIDAHNQ
+99 
-109 AVDFAVR
+109 
-116 QVEALAST
+116 
-124 RVMTDGQSE
+124 
-133 TVLTGNLVMA
+133 
-143 LFNHDTSRDQ
+143 
-153 EPQLHTHAV
+153 
-162 VANVTQHNGE
+162 
-172 WKTLSSD
+172 
-179 KVGKTGFIENV
+179 
-190 YANQIAFGRL
+190 
-200 YREKLKEQVE
+200 
-210 ALGYET
+210 
-216 EVVGKH
+216 
-222 GMWEMPGVPVEA
+222 
-234 FSGRSQAIREAV
+234 
-246 GEDASLKSRDVAA
+246 
-259 LDTRKSKQHVDPEV
+259 
-273 RMAEWMQTLKETGF
+273 
-287 DIRAY
+287 
-292 RDAADQ
+292 
-298 RAETR
+298 
-303 TQTPG
+303 
-308 PASQDGPD
+308 
-316 VQQAVTQA
+316 
-324 IAGLSERKV
+324 
-333 QFTYTDV
+333 
-340 LARTV
+340 
-345 GILPPENGVIER
+345 
-357 ARAGIDEAISR
+357 
-368 EQLIPLDREKG
+368 
-379 LFTSGIHVLD
+379 
-389 ELSVRALSRDIMKQ
+389 
-403 NRVTVHPEK
+403 
-412 SVPRT
+412 
-417 AGYSDAVS
+417 
-425 VLAQD
+425 
-430 RPSLAIVSGQGG
+430 
-442 AAGQRERVAELVMM
+442 
-456 AREQGREVQIIAAD
+456 
-470 RRSQMNLK
+470 
-478 QDERLSGE
+478 
-486 LITGRRQLQE
+486 
-496 GMAFTPG
+496 
-503 NTVIVDQGEKLSL
+503 
-516 KETLTLLDG
+516 
-525 AARHNVQVLITD
+525 
-537 SGQRTGTGSA
+537 
-547 LMAMKDAGVNTYR
+547 MAMKDAGVNTYR

-572 SEPDRNVRYARLAGD
+572 SEPDRNVRYD
-587 FAASV
+587 
-592 KAGEESV
+592 
-599 AQVSGVREQAI
+599 
-610 LTQAI
+610 
-615 AGLSERK
+615 
-622 VQFTYTDVLARTV
+622 
-635 GILPPEN
+635 
-642 GVIERARAGIDEAI
+642 
-656 SREQLIPLDR
+656 
-666 EKGLFTSG
+666 
-674 IHVLDEL
+674 
-681 SVRAL
+681 
-686 SRDIMKQNRVTVHPE
+686 
-701 KSVPRTAGYSDAVSV
+701 
-716 LAQDRPSLAIVSGQG
+716 
-731 GAAGQRERVAELV
+731 
-744 MMAREQGREVQI
+744 
-756 IAADRRSQ
+756 
-764 MNLKQDERLSGELIT
+764 
-779 GRRQLQEGMAFTPG
+779 
-793 NTVIVD
+793 
-799 QGEKLSLKET
+799 
-809 LTLLDGAARHNVQV
+809 
-823 LITDSGQRTGTG
+823 
-835 SALMA
+835 
-840 MKDAGVNTYRWQG
+840 
-853 GEQRPA
+853 
-859 TIISEPDR
+859 
-867 NVRYARLAGDFA
+867 RLAGDFA

-912 GVLGRPEVTMTALS
+912 GVLGHPEVTMTALS

-966 AQSNSLTLRDAQD
+966 AQSHSLTLRDAQG

-1037 VVVPGRAEPASLPVS
+1037 VVVPGRAEPATLPVA
-1052 DSPFMALKLENGWV
+1052 DSPFTALKLENGWV
-1066 ETPGHSVSDSAKVFA
+1066 ETPGHSVSDSATVFA

-1131 KARAGETL
+1131 KARAGETS

-1159 HLALPVVESK
+1159 HLALPVLESK

-1181 AKSFAAEGTSFT
+1181 AKSFAAEGTGFT

-1256 MEKLTSGQRAA
+1256 METLTSGQRAA

-1300 NMLPESE
+1300 NMLPASE

-1341 QLLQRSGETP
+1341 QLQQRSGETP
-1351 NFSNTLFLLDES
+1351 DFSNTLFLLDES

-1485 MLKGEAFPD
+1485 MLKGETFPD
-1494 IPMTLYEA
+1494 VPMTLYEA

-1544 LGKEQVMVPVLN
+1544 LGKEQVMEPVLN

-1625 DTIRVGTGDRMRFTK
+1625 DKIRVGTGDRMRFTK

-1753 KGTAHDVLEPKSD
+1753 KGTAHDVLEPKPD
-1766 REVMNAERLFST
+1766 REVMNAQRLFST
-1778 ARELRDVVAGRA
+1778 ARELRDVAAGRA

-1896 RIAGEGRPWNPRTI
+1896 RIAGEGRPWNPGAI

-1972 GKTEQAVRDIAGLE
+1972 GKTELAVRDIAGQE

-1991 ISEREAALP
+1991 ISERETALP
-2000 ESVLREPQRVRE
+2000 ESVLRESHRERE